1 MDLSGISVDLQDNT
15 KDIENNVEN
24 NVIETDIEK
33 LSVDD
38 SSQMS
43 QDSEQ
48 KMNVLITL
56 IFEVYRVLMGSM
68 LVLFVP
74 QDCNGSICTIQD
86 NFNRDD
92 SGLTKSAFA
101 LNLLTMLAFIVLY
114 KIEVSREHLLIDNL
128 DVNPNEERTN
138 EKVGENIEKLDL
150 EIKNKIWKYDDYYK
164 NTGYT
169 CMGIF
174 SLNSILSSVVIFN
187 HYLNDKTITVLLTNL
202 LFMGLKINEVFTIV
216 YTEKN
221 IFLSAFL
228 TRKVQFNDID
238 KDKLN

>member
-1 MDLSGISVDLQDNT
+1 
-15 KDIENNVEN
+15 
-24 NVIETDIEK
+24 
-33 LSVDD
+33 
-38 SSQMS
+38 
-43 QDSEQ
+43 
-48 KMNVLITL
+48 
-56 IFEVYRVLMGSM
+56 
-68 LVLFVP
+68 
-74 QDCNGSICTIQD
+74 
-86 NFNRDD
+86 
-92 SGLTKSAFA
+92 
-101 LNLLTMLAFIVLY
+101 MLAFIVLY

>member
-86 NFNRDD
+86 N
-92 SGLTKSAFA
+92 
-101 LNLLTMLAFIVLY
+101 
-114 KIEVSREHLLIDNL
+114 
-128 DVNPNEERTN
+128 
-138 EKVGENIEKLDL
+138 
-150 EIKNKIWKYDDYYK
+150 
-164 NTGYT
+164 
-169 CMGIF
+169 
-174 SLNSILSSVVIFN
+174 
-187 HYLNDKTITVLLTNL
+187 
-202 LFMGLKINEVFTIV
+202 LK
-216 YTEKN
+216 
-221 IFLSAFL
+221 
-228 TRKVQFNDID
+228 R
-238 KDKLN
+238 